1 MKQRLRTS
9 NRLSLRMRNRL
20 RQSAV
25 VFTFGILLSSIYF
38 LYQFIGNVSEIRA
51 QQLKERNHPQAGILE
66 GFSGRKKI
74 LIHPEKLP
82 INQKFQN
89 FPLLVSLRLDEL
101 KSSANGG
108 FVSGR
113 NAEDIIFTSTDG
125 LEILPFQI
133 ERYNP
138 ETGKLTAWVSF
149 KTLSKPE
156 NECFLYYG
164 KSDAVLQSSKATFD
178 KTFRTV
184 WHLNG
189 DFQTAGSLYIPGEFK
204 GTTDEEGRFGSAKK
218 FQTIEK
224 GMAVFEPN
232 EALNF
237 SGDISVSAWIKN
249 DGSAY
254 DQTII
259 SNRSFH
265 GGGFSL
271 WIDTDNK
278 AVFEIADSK
287 GKLVSLRKCLLG
299 TQLEKGK
306 WYQLTGVYSKKKD
319 SLLLYVNGK
328 LDRSEKSEIEYNPGK
343 HIFLG
348 VGPDRKS
355 SFMNGIIDEIRIA
368 SKAFSAEEIQLFY
381 DSENDPESFFSVD
394 GNEVFSASPSLTQFG
409 MVDLKESSGQVIMKW
424 QTLHESNLDYFIL
437 ERSIDG
443 IHFQQVAQK
452 LAAGKSDETLNYF
465 LIDPAPLYGESSYRI
480 RARSFKGESCVT
492 SIHNIHFNE
501 HEASLGIR
509 YVSPNPFKEN
519 FSVSYR
525 SQSAI
530 DVNVKVTSISGLVVY
545 SGVMQ
550 PKIDRDNHFQ
560 YKEAA
565 SLRPGIYILSLSQ
578 GDEQKTLKIVKQL

>member
-1 MKQRLRTS
+1 MKQRLRIS

-38 LYQFIGNVSEIRA
+38 LYHFIGNVSEGRA
-51 QQLKERNHPQAGILE
+51 QQLEERNHPKPGILE

-74 LIHPEKLP
+74 HIHPEKLP
-82 INQKFQN
+82 FNKEFED
-89 FPLLVSLRLDEL
+89 FPILISLRLDEL
-101 KSSANGG
+101 KSASYGG
-108 FVSGR
+108 FISGK
-113 NAEDIIFTSTDG
+113 NAEDIVFTSTDG
-125 LEILPFQI
+125 LQILPFQI

-138 ETGKLTAWVSF
+138 ETGKLTAWVRF
-149 KTLSKPE
+149 KTLSKEE
-156 NECFLYYG
+156 NECYLYFG
-164 KSDAVLQSSKATFD
+164 KSDAVMQTSNSTFD

-189 DFQTAGSLYIPGEFK
+189 DFQTASLHHIPGEFK
-204 GTTDEEGRFGSAKK
+204 GTTDEEGRFGAAKN
-218 FQTIEK
+218 FQAIEK

-249 DGSAY
+249 DGSVY

-259 SNRSFH
+259 SNISFH
-265 GGGFSL
+265 GGFSL

-278 AVFEIADSK
+278 AVFEISDYK
-287 GKLVSLRKCLLG
+287 GKTASLRKSALG

-306 WYQLTGVYSKKKD
+306 WHQLTGVYSQKQD
-319 SLLLYVNGK
+319 SLLLYVNGI
-328 LDRSEKSEIEYNPGK
+328 LDRSEKSEIEYTSGK
-343 HIFLG
+343 NIFVG

-355 SFMNGIIDEIRIA
+355 SFMNGLVDEIRIA
-368 SKAFSAEEIQLFY
+368 SKAFSAEEIQLLY
-381 DSENDPESFFSVD
+381 NSENDPESFFSVD
-394 GNEVFSASPSLTQFG
+394 GKEVFSASPSLTQFG
-409 MVDLKESSGQVIMKW
+409 IVDLKENSGHVVMNW
-424 QTLHESNLDYFIL
+424 QTLHESNLDYFSL
-437 ERSIDG
+437 ERSTDG

-452 LAAGKSDETLNYF
+452 LAAGKSAETLNYF
-465 LIDPAPLYGESSYRI
+465 LIDPAPLYGESIYRV
-480 RARSFKGESCVT
+480 RARSFKGESTVT
-492 SIHNIHFNE
+492 SIRNVHFDAPT
-501 HEASLGIR
+501 ASLGIR

-525 SQSAI
+525 SLSAN
-530 DVNVKVTSISGLVVY
+530 DVNVKVTSISGQVMY

-550 PKIDRDNHFQ
+550 PEINRDNHFQ

-565 SLRPGIYILSLSQ
+565 SLRPGIYFLSLSQ
-578 GDEQKTLKIVKQL
+578 GDEQKTIKIVKQL

>member
-38 LYQFIGNVSEIRA
+38 LYQFIGNVSEGRA

-74 LIHPEKLP
+74 HIHQEKLP
-82 INQKFQN
+82 INQEFVD
-89 FPLLVSLRLDEL
+89 FPILISLRLDEL
-101 KSSANGG
+101 KSTSYGG

-113 NAEDIIFTSTDG
+113 NAEDIVFTSSNG

-149 KTLSKPE
+149 KTLSKKE
-156 NECFLYYG
+156 NKCYMYYG
-164 KSDAVLQSSKATFD
+164 KSDAVLQSSNATFN
-178 KTFRTV
+178 KTFRMV

-189 DFQTAGSLYIPGEFK
+189 DFQTACSRNIPGEFK
-204 GTTDEEGRFGSAKK
+204 GTIDEEGRFAAAKK
-218 FQTIEK
+218 FQVIEK

-232 EALNF
+232 EVLNF

-259 SNRSFH
+259 SNMSFH
-265 GGGFSL
+265 GGFSL
-271 WIDTDNK
+271 WIDNDNK
-278 AVFEIADSK
+278 PIFEIADSK
-287 GKLVSLRKCLLG
+287 GKTASLRKCAFG
-299 TQLEKGK
+299 TELEKGI
-306 WYQLTGVYSKKKD
+306 WYQLTGVYSEKQD
-319 SLLLYVNGK
+319 SILLYVNGK
-328 LDRSEKSEIEYNPGK
+328 LDRSEKSEIEYTSGK
-343 HIFLG
+343 NIFVG

-355 SFMNGIIDEIRIA
+355 SFMNGLVDEIRIA
-368 SKAFSAEEIQLFY
+368 SKAFSAEEVQLFY
-381 DSENDPESFFSVD
+381 DSENDPESFFSID
-394 GNEVFSASPSLTQFG
+394 GKEVFSASPSLTQFG
-409 MVDLKESSGQVIMKW
+409 IVDLKENSGHVVMNW
-424 QTLHESNLDYFIL
+424 QTLHESNLDYFSL
-437 ERSIDG
+437 ERSTDG

-465 LIDPAPLYGESSYRI
+465 LIDPAPLYGESIYRI
-480 RARSFKGESCVT
+480 RARSFKGESTIT
-492 SIHNIHFNE
+492 SIHNVHFDAPT
-501 HEASLGIR
+501 ASLGIR

-525 SQSAI
+525 SLSAI
-530 DVNVKVTSISGLVVY
+530 EVNVKVTSISGQVIY
-545 SGVMQ
+545 SEVIQ
-550 PKIDRDNHFQ
+550 PEIDRDNHFQ

-565 SLRPGIYILSLSQ
+565 ALRPGIYFLSLSQ
-578 GDEQKTLKIVKQL
+578 GDERKTIKIVKQL

>member
-9 NRLSLRMRNRL
+9 NRLSTRTRNRL

-38 LYQFIGNVSEIRA
+38 LYQFIGNVSEGRA
-51 QQLKERNHPQAGILE
+51 QQLYERNHPQPGILE

-74 LIHPEKLP
+74 HVHPDKLP
-82 INQKFQN
+82 FNQEFED
-89 FPLLVSLRLDEL
+89 FPLLISLRLDEL
-101 KSSANGG
+101 KSSSNGG

-149 KTLSKPE
+149 KTLSKQE
-156 NECFLYYG
+156 NECYLYYG
-164 KSDAVLQSSKATFD
+164 KSDAVMQSSNATFD

-189 DFQTAGSLYIPGEFK
+189 DFQTASSRNLPGEFK
-204 GTTDEEGRFGSAKK
+204 GTTDEEGRFGAAKN
-218 FQTIEK
+218 FQAIEK

-259 SNRSFH
+259 SNISFH
-265 GGGFSL
+265 GGFSL

-278 AVFEIADSK
+278 AVFEIVDSK
-287 GKLVSLRKCLLG
+287 GKTASLRKCALG

-306 WYQLTGVYSKKKD
+306 WHQLTGVYSEKQD

-328 LDRSEKSEIEYNPGK
+328 LDRSEKSEIDYTSGK
-343 HIFLG
+343 NIFIG

-355 SFMNGIIDEIRIA
+355 SFMNGLVDEIRIS

-381 DSENDPESFFSVD
+381 NSENDPESFFSVD
-394 GNEVFSASPSLTQFG
+394 GKEVFSASPSLTQFG
-409 MVDLKESSGQVIMKW
+409 IVELEENSGHVVMNW

-437 ERSIDG
+437 ERSTDRIQ
-443 IHFQQVAQK
+443 FQQVAQK
-452 LAAGKSDETLNYF
+452 LAAGKSEETINYS
-465 LIDPAPLYGESSYRI
+465 LIDPAPLYGESIYRV
-480 RARSFKGESCVT
+480 RARSFKGESIVT
-492 SIHNIHFNE
+492 SIHNVHFDRPTT
-501 HEASLGIR
+501 SLGIR
-509 YVSPNPFKEN
+509 YVSPNPFKEK

-525 SQSAI
+525 SLSAI
-530 DVNVKVTSISGLVVY
+530 DVNVKVTSISGQVLY

-550 PKIDRDNHFQ
+550 PEVNRDNHFQ

-565 SLRPGIYILSLSQ
+565 SLRPGIYFLSLSQ
-578 GDEQKTLKIVKQL
+578 GDEQKTIKIVKQL

>member
-1 MKQRLRTS
+1 
-9 NRLSLRMRNRL
+9 
-20 RQSAV
+20 
-25 VFTFGILLSSIYF
+25 
-38 LYQFIGNVSEIRA
+38 LYQFIGNVSEGRA
-51 QQLKERNHPQAGILE
+51 QQLKERNNPQPGILE

-74 LIHPEKLP
+74 HIHPDKLP
-82 INQKFQN
+82 FHQEFED
-89 FPLLVSLRLDEL
+89 FPILISLRLDEL
-101 KSSANGG
+101 KSTTYGG
-108 FVSGR
+108 FVSGK
-113 NAEDIIFTSTDG
+113 NAEDIVFTSKDG
-125 LEILPFQI
+125 LQILPYQI

-149 KTLSKPE
+149 KTLSKQE
-156 NECFLYYG
+156 NECYLYFG
-164 KSDAVLQSSKATFD
+164 KTDAVMQWSNSTFD

-189 DFQTAGSLYIPGEFK
+189 DFQTAGSRNLPGEFK
-204 GTTDEEGRFGSAKK
+204 GTTDEEGRFGAAKN
-218 FQTIEK
+218 FQAIEK

-232 EALNF
+232 DALNF

-254 DQTII
+254 DQTVI
-259 SNRSFH
+259 SNMPFH

-287 GKLVSLRKCLLG
+287 GKTASLRKCALG
-299 TQLEKGK
+299 TELKKGK
-306 WYQLTGVYSKKKD
+306 WYQLTGVYSQKQD

-328 LDRSEKSEIEYNPGK
+328 LDRSEKSEIEYTSGK

-355 SFMNGIIDEIRIA
+355 SYMNGLIDEVRIA
-368 SKAFSAEEIQLFY
+368 SKAFSAEEVQLFY
-381 DSENDPESFFSVD
+381 HSENDPESFFSVD
-394 GNEVFSASPSLTQFG
+394 GKEVFSASPSLTQFG
-409 MVDLKESSGQVIMKW
+409 IVDLKENSGHVVMNW
-424 QTLHESNLDYFIL
+424 QTLHESNLDYFSL
-437 ERSIDG
+437 ERSTDG

-465 LIDPAPLYGESSYRI
+465 LIDPAPLYGESVYRV
-480 RARSFKGESCVT
+480 RARSFKGESIVT
-492 SIHNIHFNE
+492 AIHNVHFDAPT
-501 HEASLGIR
+501 ASLGIR

-525 SQSAI
+525 SLSAI
-530 DVNVKVTSISGLVVY
+530 DVNVKVTSISGQVVY

-550 PKIDRDNHFQ
+550 PEIDRDNHFQ

-565 SLRPGIYILSLSQ
+565 ALRPGIYFLSLSQ
-578 GDEQKTLKIVKQL
+578 GDDHKTIKIVKQL

>member
-1 MKQRLRTS
+1 MKQRLRIS
-9 NRLSLRMRNRL
+9 NRLSIRTRNRL

-38 LYQFIGNVSEIRA
+38 LYQFIGNVSEGRA
-51 QQLKERNHPQAGILE
+51 QQLKEQNHPQPVILE

-74 LIHPEKLP
+74 YVHPEKLP
-82 INQKFQN
+82 LNKEFED
-89 FPLLVSLRLDEL
+89 FPILVSLRLDEL
-101 KSSANGG
+101 KSTSYGG

-113 NAEDIIFTSTDG
+113 NAEDIVFTSTDG
-125 LEILPFQI
+125 LQILPFQI

-149 KTLSKPE
+149 ENLSRQE
-156 NECFLYYG
+156 NECYMYYG
-164 KSDAVLQSSKATFD
+164 KSDAVLQSSKSTFD

-189 DFQTAGSLYIPGEFK
+189 DFQTAGSRNFAGEFK
-204 GTTDEEGRFGSAKK
+204 GTTDEEGRFGAAKN
-218 FQTIEK
+218 FQAIEK

-249 DGSAY
+249 DGSAH

-259 SNRSFH
+259 SNLSFH
-265 GGGFSL
+265 GGFSL
-271 WIDTDNK
+271 WIDNDNK
-278 AVFEIADSK
+278 PVFEIADSK
-287 GKLVSLRKCLLG
+287 GKSSSLRKCASG

-306 WYQLTGVYSKKKD
+306 WYQLTGVYSKKQD

-328 LDRSEKSEIEYNPGK
+328 LDRSEKSGIEYTPGK
-343 HIFLG
+343 HIFIG

-355 SFMNGIIDEIRIA
+355 SYMNGLVDEIRIA
-368 SKAFSAEEIQLFY
+368 SKAFSAEEIQLIY
-381 DSENDPESFFSVD
+381 CSENDPESFFSVD
-394 GNEVFSASPSLTQFG
+394 GKEVFSASPSFTQFG
-409 MVDLKESSGQVIMKW
+409 IVDLKENSGHVVMSF
-424 QTLHESNLDYFIL
+424 QTLHESNLDYFSL
-437 ERSIDG
+437 ERSTDG

-465 LIDPAPLYGESSYRI
+465 LIDPAPLYGESIYRV
-480 RARSFKGESCVT
+480 RARSFKGESSVT
-492 SIHNIHFNE
+492 SIQNVHFDAPT
-501 HEASLGIR
+501 ASLGIR

-519 FSVSYR
+519 FSVFYR
-525 SQSAI
+525 STSDN
-530 DVNVKVTSISGLVVY
+530 DVSVKVTSISGQVVY

-565 SLRPGIYILSLSQ
+565 ALRPGIYFLSLSQ
-578 GDEQKTLKIVKQL
+578 GDDQKTIKIVKQL

>member
-9 NRLSLRMRNRL
+9 NRLSIRTRNRL
-20 RQSAV
+20 RQSVV

-38 LYQFIGNVSEIRA
+38 LYQFIGNVSEGRA
-51 QQLKERNHPQAGILE
+51 QQLKERNNPQPGILE

-74 LIHPEKLP
+74 HIHPDKLP
-82 INQKFQN
+82 FHQEFED
-89 FPLLVSLRLDEL
+89 FPILISLRLDEL
-101 KSSANGG
+101 KSTTYGG
-108 FVSGR
+108 FVSGK
-113 NAEDIIFTSTDG
+113 NAEDIVFTSKDG
-125 LEILPFQI
+125 LQILPYQI

-149 KTLSKPE
+149 KKLSKQE
-156 NECFLYYG
+156 NECYLYFG
-164 KSDAVLQSSKATFD
+164 KTDAVMQWSNSTFD

-189 DFQTAGSLYIPGEFK
+189 DFQTAGSRNLPGEFK
-204 GTTDEEGRFGSAKK
+204 GTTDEEGRFGAAKN
-218 FQTIEK
+218 FQAIEK

-232 EALNF
+232 DALNF

-254 DQTII
+254 DQTVI
-259 SNRSFH
+259 SNMPFH

-287 GKLVSLRKCLLG
+287 GKTASLRKCALG
-299 TQLEKGK
+299 TELKKGK
-306 WYQLTGVYSKKKD
+306 WYQLTGVYSQKQD

-328 LDRSEKSEIEYNPGK
+328 LDRSEKSEIEYTSGK

-355 SFMNGIIDEIRIA
+355 SYMNGLIDEVRIA
-368 SKAFSAEEIQLFY
+368 SKAFSAEEVQLFY
-381 DSENDPESFFSVD
+381 HSENDPESFFSVD
-394 GNEVFSASPSLTQFG
+394 GKEVFSASPSLTQFG
-409 MVDLKESSGQVIMKW
+409 IVDLKENSGHVVMNW
-424 QTLHESNLDYFIL
+424 QTLHESNLDYFSL
-437 ERSIDG
+437 ERSTDG

-465 LIDPAPLYGESSYRI
+465 LIDPAPLYGESVYRV
-480 RARSFKGESCVT
+480 RARSFKGESIVT
-492 SIHNIHFNE
+492 AIHNVHFDAPT
-501 HEASLGIR
+501 ASLGIR

-525 SQSAI
+525 SLSAI
-530 DVNVKVTSISGLVVY
+530 DVNVKVTSISGQVVY

-550 PKIDRDNHFQ
+550 PEIDRDNHFQ

-565 SLRPGIYILSLSQ
+565 ALRPGIYFLSLSQ
-578 GDEQKTLKIVKQL
+578 GDDHKTIKIVKQL

>member
-1 MKQRLRTS
+1 MKQRLRIS
-9 NRLSLRMRNRL
+9 NRLSNRMRNRL

-38 LYQFIGNVSEIRA
+38 LYQFIGNVSEGRA
-51 QQLKERNHPQAGILE
+51 QQLKELNHPQAGILE

-74 LIHPEKLP
+74 HIHPEKLP
-82 INQKFQN
+82 SNQEFN
-89 FPLLVSLRLDEL
+89 DFPILVSLRLDEL
-101 KSSANGG
+101 KSSSNGG

-113 NAEDIIFTSTDG
+113 NGDDIVFTSING

-138 ETGKLTAWVSF
+138 ETGKLTAWVRF
-149 KTLSKPE
+149 KTLSKQE
-156 NECFLYYG
+156 NECYMYYG

-178 KTFRTV
+178 NTFRTV

-189 DFQTAGSLYIPGEFK
+189 DFQTAGSRHIPGEFK
-204 GTTDEEGRFGSAKK
+204 GTTDEEGRFGAAKN
-218 FQTIEK
+218 FQAIEK

-232 EALNF
+232 EVLNF

-259 SNRSFH
+259 SNMSFH
-265 GGGFSL
+265 GGFCL
-271 WIDTDNK
+271 WIDTNNK
-278 AVFEIADSK
+278 VIFEIADSK
-287 GKLVSLRKCLLG
+287 GNTASLRKCAFG

-306 WYQLTGVYSKKKD
+306 WYQLTGVYSEKQD
-319 SLLLYVNGK
+319 SLLLFINGK
-328 LDRSEKSEIEYNPGK
+328 LDRSEKSEIEYTSGK
-343 HIFLG
+343 NIFVG

-355 SFMNGIIDEIRIA
+355 SFMNGLVDEIRIA
-368 SKAFSAEEIQLFY
+368 SKAFSAKEIKLFY

-394 GNEVFSASPSLTQFG
+394 GKEVFSASPSLTQFG
-409 MVDLKESSGQVIMKW
+409 IVDLKENSGHVVMNW
-424 QTLHESNLDYFIL
+424 QTLHESNLDYFSL
-437 ERSIDG
+437 ERSTDG

-465 LIDPAPLYGESSYRI
+465 LIDPAPLYGESIYRV
-480 RARSFKGESCVT
+480 RARSFKGESSVT
-492 SIHNIHFNE
+492 SIRNVHFDMPT
-501 HEASLGIR
+501 ASLGIR

-525 SQSAI
+525 SSSAN
-530 DVNVKVTSISGLVVY
+530 DVNVKVTSISGQVMY
-545 SGVMQ
+545 SGIMQ
-550 PKIDRDNHFQ
+550 PEIDRDNHFQ

-565 SLRPGIYILSLSQ
+565 SLRPGIYFLSLSQ
-578 GDEQKTLKIVKQL
+578 GDEQKTIKIVKQL

>member
-1 MKQRLRTS
+1 MKQRLRIS

-38 LYQFIGNVSEIRA
+38 LYQFIGNVSEGRA
-51 QQLKERNHPQAGILE
+51 QQLEERNHPKPGILE

-74 LIHPEKLP
+74 HIHAEKIPL
-82 INQKFQN
+82 NKEFED
-89 FPLLVSLRLDEL
+89 FPLLISLRLDEL
-101 KSSANGG
+101 KSASNGG
-108 FVSGR
+108 FISGK
-113 NAEDIIFTSTDG
+113 NAEDIVFTSTDG
-125 LEILPFQI
+125 LQILPFQL

-149 KTLSKPE
+149 KKLSKLE
-156 NECFLYYG
+156 NECYLYYG
-164 KSDAVLQSSKATFD
+164 KTDAVMQGSNSTFD
-178 KTFRTV
+178 KTFRAV

-189 DFQTAGSLYIPGEFK
+189 DFQTAGSRHIPGEFK
-204 GTTDEEGRFGSAKK
+204 GTTDEEGRFAAAKN
-218 FQTIEK
+218 FQAIEK
-224 GMAVFEPN
+224 GMAVFESN

-249 DGSAY
+249 GGSAF

-259 SNRSFH
+259 SNLSFN
-265 GGGFSL
+265 GGYSL
-271 WIDTDNK
+271 WIDGNNK

-287 GKLVSLRKCLLG
+287 GRTASLRKCASG
-299 TQLEKGK
+299 TQLDKGK
-306 WYQLTGVYSKKKD
+306 WYQLTGVYSKKQD

-328 LDRSEKSEIEYNPGK
+328 LDRALKSEIEYTSSKN
-343 HIFLG
+343 IFVG

-355 SFMNGIIDEIRIA
+355 SFMNGLVDEIRIA

-381 DSENDPESFFSVD
+381 NSENDPESFFSVD
-394 GNEVFSASPSLTQFG
+394 GKEVFSASPSLTQFG
-409 MVDLKESSGQVIMKW
+409 IVELKENSGHVVMNW
-424 QTLHESNLDYFIL
+424 QTMHESNLDYFSL

-452 LAAGKSDETLNYF
+452 LAAGKSEETLNYF
-465 LIDPAPLYGESSYRI
+465 LIDPAPLYGESIYRV
-480 RARSFKGESCVT
+480 RARSFKGESIVT
-492 SIHNIHFNE
+492 DIHNVHFDAPT
-501 HEASLGIR
+501 ASLGIR

-525 SQSAI
+525 SLSAI
-530 DVNVKVTSISGLVVY
+530 DVNVKVTSISGQVVY

-550 PKIDRDNHFQ
+550 PEIDRDNHFQ

-565 SLRPGIYILSLSQ
+565 SLRPGIYFLSLSQ
-578 GDEQKTLKIVKQL
+578 GDDQKTIKIVKQL